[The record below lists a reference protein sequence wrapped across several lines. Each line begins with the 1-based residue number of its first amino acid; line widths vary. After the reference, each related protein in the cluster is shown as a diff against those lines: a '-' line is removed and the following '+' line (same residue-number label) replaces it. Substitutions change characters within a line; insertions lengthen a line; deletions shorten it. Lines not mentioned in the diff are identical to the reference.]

1 MKTKKE
7 LNSRDWNFYQFLK
20 ATNGFDTQ
28 RDMLLAYENYVM
40 EQSLNKSGG
49 YMYDFLTKYRFG
61 YHDEL
66 FGEVEWNNM
75 SSAREMRKTIKKLQD
90 SDIIQKVIVGDK
102 IAETVEEGKAYL
114 DKKLNYALRILKG
127 YHKQKAKLEKHF
139 QTRIVFNQERDIILA
154 VKESE

>member
-1 MKTKKE
+1 MENKKE

-28 RDMLLAYENYVM
+28 RDMLRDYEDYVM
-40 EQSLNKSGG
+40 EQSLNKFGG
-49 YMYDFLTKYRFG
+49 FNHEFLNKYRFG
-61 YHDEL
+61 YYNESFEDI
-66 FGEVEWNNM
+66 EWNNM